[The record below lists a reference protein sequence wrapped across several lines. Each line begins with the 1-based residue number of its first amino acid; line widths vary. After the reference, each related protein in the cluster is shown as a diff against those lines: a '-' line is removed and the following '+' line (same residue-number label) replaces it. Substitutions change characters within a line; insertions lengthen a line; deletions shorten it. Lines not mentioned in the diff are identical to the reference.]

1 MGLFAESVVLETNV
15 LGRGLAAKVFMG
27 LAPGFPVGVVGT
39 LSLALLALAL
49 VGCAGRGGSPSIPT
63 GNNGAAGQECCL
75 QEEGSGRRGMLR
87 HS

>member
-1 MGLFAESVVLETNV
+1 MFPRAVSSPAEVGLFAESVVLETNV

-49 VGCAGRGGSPSIPT
+49 VVCAGRGGSTPLLVGLT
-63 GNNGAAGQECCL
+63 DGGDV
-75 QEEGSGRRGMLR
+75 ML
-87 HS
+87 